1 MLRKRRTGLIAL
13 IVGIL
18 ILATALGT
26 AASSAR
32 FASFSMVR
40 SGSVTNAQ
48 CLLNASAQ
56 VHIVSLGPVEAMD
69 VSVSGLPAN
78 TEFDFF
84 VIQVPNAPFGVSW
97 YQGDIETNHSGR
109 GHQTFIGRF
118 SVETFAVAPGV
129 ASAPVVHSDGMF
141 PDASMNPAFAPVH
154 TYHLGLW
161 FNSPDDAVAA
171 GCPGTQTPFNG
182 DHTAGI
188 QVLSTRNFADDQGP
202 LRKIMP

>member
-40 SGSVTNAQ
+40 SGAVTNAQ
-48 CLLNASAQ
+48 CLPNASAQ